1 MLFVLIAE
9 SGISFVA
16 PVIDPDMRE
25 SVHLVAMQPPPRPP
39 TPQLMAK
46 LEEPVIPPRIEM
58 RAARKTPA
66 PIEVSK
72 QRVEGAK
79 IAPPALA
86 PVQGKT
92 DISSEPDLAAGDILP
107 APATV
112 LG

>member
-16 PVIDPDMRE
+16 PVTDPDMRE

-46 LEEPVIPPRIEM
+46 
-58 RAARKTPA
+58 TPA

-79 IAPPALA
+79 VAPPALA

-92 DISSEPDLAAGDILP
+92 DLGREPDPAAGDILP
-107 APATV
+107 APATFLIDGV
-112 LG
+112 RFSQDAAVDDEP